1 MRRTRIKRKKDGTFL
16 LKINLTETDLKC
28 LWHRT
33 NHAGTAFLETYE
45 ELDDP
50 IAKLSKDEFVGNDD
64 YFIWDAIDNILEYE
78 DIDSYDTNDEGS
90 E

>member
-1 MRRTRIKRKKDGTFL
+1 MRRTRIKRKKDGTFK
-16 LKINLTETDLKC
+16 LKIDLTEVDLKC
-28 LWHRT
+28 LWHRI
-33 NHAGTAFLETYE
+33 NQAGTAFLELYE

-50 IAKLSKDEFVGNDD
+50 TAKLSEEEFIANDE
-64 YFIWDAIDNILEYE
+64 YFIWNAIDNILEYE

>member
-1 MRRTRIKRKKDGTFL
+1 MRRTRIKRKKDGTFK
-16 LKINLTETDLKC
+16 LKIDLTETDLKC

-33 NHAGTAFLETYE
+33 NQFASAFLETYD
-45 ELDDP
+45 ELSDRT
-50 IAKLSKDEFVGNDD
+50 AKLSEEEFIANDD
-64 YFIWDAIDNILEYE
+64 YFIWNAIDNILKYE